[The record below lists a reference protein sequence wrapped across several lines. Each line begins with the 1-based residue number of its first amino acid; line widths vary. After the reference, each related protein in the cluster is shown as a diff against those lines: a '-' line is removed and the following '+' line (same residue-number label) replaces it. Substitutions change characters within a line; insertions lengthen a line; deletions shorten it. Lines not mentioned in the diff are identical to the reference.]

1 MDAPGA
7 LHHVI
12 GRGIEKTQIFR
23 SRKDR
28 EDFLKRLG
36 DLSKAGALSVY
47 AWTLLD
53 THFHLLLRS
62 GNQSL
67 SQSMRRL
74 LTGYVVN
81 FNRRHKR
88 NGHLFQNRYKSILC
102 EEDPYFL
109 ELVRYIHLN
118 PLRAGKVENVKM
130 LGSYPW
136 AGHSVIMGKQERKWQ
151 DVGKVLAYFGRRKR
165 KAIAGY
171 EEYIGEGV
179 KAGRRAELTG
189 GGLVRS
195 LGGWAEVLSARRR
208 GERTA
213 SDARIL
219 GRGEFVEEVFSE
231 AEEKVKET
239 LRWRRR
245 VPNLENLLA
254 QVGKE
259 EKVEPEEIRRGSR
272 RRPVA
277 RARKRLCRVA
287 KEMGYSGAAV
297 ARYLGVTT
305 SLVNYYASSLEK
317 GIEGGTK

>member
-28 EDFLKRLG
+28 EDFLRRLG
-36 DLSKAGALSVY
+36 ELSEAGALSIY
-47 AWTLLD
+47 AWALMD
-53 THFHLLLRS
+53 THFHLLLRT
-62 GNQSL
+62 GNQSV

-88 NGHLFQNRYKSILC
+88 YGHLFQNRYKSILC

-151 DVGKVLAYFGRRKR
+151 DVGKVLAYFGSRKR
-165 KAIAGY
+165 KALAGY
-171 EEYIGEGV
+171 EEYVGEGI
-179 KAGRRAELTG
+179 KAGKRADLTG

-195 LGGWAEVLSARRR
+195 LGGWAEVMSVRRR

-219 GRGEFVEEVFSE
+219 GKADFVEEVFSE

-239 LRWRRR
+239 LRWRKE
-245 VPNLENLLA
+245 VLSLEILLG
-254 QVGKE
+254 QVAKE

-277 RARKRLCRVA
+277 KAR
-287 KEMGYSGAAV
+287 
-297 ARYLGVTT
+297 
-305 SLVNYYASSLEK
+305 
-317 GIEGGTK
+317 

>member
-1 MDAPGA
+1 MPRQARLDAPGA

-28 EDFLKRLG
+28 EDFLDRLG
-36 DLSKAGALSVY
+36 KLSATGALSIY
-47 AWTLLD
+47 AWALMD
-53 THFHLLLRS
+53 THFHLLLRT
-62 GNQSL
+62 GNQSI

-88 NGHLFQNRYKSILC
+88 YGHLFQNRYKSILC

-109 ELVRYIHLN
+109 EVVRYIHLN

-151 DVGKVLAYFGRRKR
+151 DVGEVLAHFGGRKR
-165 KAIAGY
+165 KALAGY
-171 EEYIGEGV
+171 EEYVTEGI
-179 KAGRRAELTG
+179 KTGKRTDLTG

-195 LGGWAEVLSARRR
+195 LGGWAQVISARRR
-208 GERTA
+208 GEITA
-213 SDARIL
+213 SDGRIL
-219 GRGEFVEEVFSE
+219 GKGEFVEEVFSE
-231 AEEKVKET
+231 VEEKVKET
-239 LRWRRR
+239 LRWRREA
-245 VPNLENLLA
+245 PSLEILLG
-254 QVGKE
+254 QVARE
-259 EKVEPEEIRRGSR
+259 QQVEPEEIRRGSR
-272 RRPVA
+272 RRPVV
-277 RARKRLCRVA
+277 RARRRLCRVA
-287 KEMGYSGAAV
+287 KELGHSGAAV

-305 SLVNYYASSLEK
+305 SLVNYYASSLVR
-317 GIEGGTK
+317 